1 MNLYYL
7 GPKGSYSY
15 EAANK
20 IKDFFTKNLQ
30 ELNIKSCSNFFQI
43 FKELENPD
51 TLAILPVENSTEGS
65 VNTVIDYLYSA
76 ENINISGELIIN
88 ISHCF
93 YVSNQTE
100 KPHKIYSHSQALAQC
115 SEFLKNHSDS
125 NLIPVESTSQ
135 AIENI
140 IKEKNCGAIA
150 SKVCGEIHNI
160 KPIKENINDNP
171 LNQTRFFL
179 ISSNINKS
187 FAFLE
192 DFPKKVSIAFYFSK
206 DKAGSLYKVLQIFAT
221 EEINLSKIE
230 SRPAK
235 KELGEYLFFLD
246 FSLDIPEEKFKNVLE
261 ELEKITKYLKI
272 LGIYAKI
279 KL

>member
-100 KPHKIYSHSQALAQC
+100 KPHKIYSHFQALAQC

-135 AIENI
+135 AI
-140 IKEKNCGAIA
+140 KHP
-150 SKVCGEIHNI
+150 V
-160 KPIKENINDNP
+160 
-171 LNQTRFFL
+171 
-179 ISSNINKS
+179 
-187 FAFLE
+187 
-192 DFPKKVSIAFYFSK
+192 
-206 DKAGSLYKVLQIFAT
+206 AG
-221 EEINLSKIE
+221 
-230 SRPAK
+230 
-235 KELGEYLFFLD
+235 
-246 FSLDIPEEKFKNVLE
+246 
-261 ELEKITKYLKI
+261 
-272 LGIYAKI
+272 
-279 KL
+279 